1 MAVAIV
7 PSGNKVDLRLQ
18 PTRPI
23 VGKSGI
29 DHDRVSAMLGS
40 GRADEVLP
48 VLQHL
53 SAAGKD
59 TIEALQVTEAVGR
72 LLKNRNPD
80 VAAAAAGVMAQI
92 GAERMG
98 QRHCDALLELMQR
111 PSDSCVMA
119 ALSAIGKV
127 GQNLQPAQKVE
138 VIKQVT
144 DCFAGRSS
152 GSVPVRVAAI
162 RALAELKATRQAL
175 LLCDVMEQDKVPEV
189 KGAALEA
196 LAKLS
201 VLTYEAESCFPPEM
215 RGKVLGEML
224 ANPRTQYSALMAMYH
239 LGEKAPE
246 PLLPVVVGL
255 LTDQDIS
262 IRGAAAV
269 AVGGMSEIVAKSKDA
284 MAKLQSAI
292 KSTDPAGR
300 AAAISAL
307 GAMGP
312 AAASQADLIA
322 ELVTDVETVSTQQQ
336 ITSAGKRAPA
346 HLRLPRAAALM
357 ALGRMRVGKH
367 ADAVAQGLLDKDWQV
382 RMAAAEALGMLGEAA
397 QGHVSSLMGLVC
409 DDAYQVRAVVCKA
422 LGELKS
428 CEAMPGL
435 AQAFEDPAQI
445 VRASALEAA
454 AKVCHGSESY
464 CHEIFKLFNDPIGK
478 VRAAAVRAL
487 SRHTEIGPNYAGV
500 VAGMMTDMDP
510 DVRAAA
516 AGGLPF
522 LGAAGQSFAEEV
534 NACLDDPS
542 ASVRQAAAEA
552 LEQMGFRHTPAPV
565 NPLMAR
571 NAGATKAG
579 YSPLQDMKDPV
590 EGLGQ
595 YYKSIMMK
603 KSELEKSGRWIGDG
617 VL

>member
-1 MAVAIV
+1 MAVAVI

-29 DHDRVSAMLGS
+29 DHEKVSSMLGS
-40 GRADEVLP
+40 NKIDEVLP

-72 LLKNRNPD
+72 LLKHRNPD
-80 VAAAAAGVMAQI
+80 VAAAAAAVMAQI

-98 QRHCDALLELMQR
+98 QRHGEALIELLQR

-127 GQNLQPAQKVE
+127 GVNLQPAQKVE
-138 VIKQVT
+138 AIKQVT

-162 RALAELKATRQAL
+162 RALGELKATRQAL
-175 LLCDVMEQDKVPEV
+175 LLCDVLEQEKVPEV
-189 KGAALEA
+189 CGAALEA

-201 VLTYEAESCFPPEM
+201 ALTYEAESCFPPEM
-215 RGKVLGEML
+215 RSKVLGEML
-224 ANPRTQYSALMAMYH
+224 ANPRTQYSALIAMYH
-239 LGEKAPE
+239 LGDKAPE
-246 PLLPVVVGL
+246 SLLSVAVGL
-255 LTDQDIS
+255 LQDKDVS
-262 IRGAAAV
+262 IRQAAA
-269 AVGGMSEIVAKSKDA
+269 AAIGGMAEIVEKSKDT
-284 MAKLQSAI
+284 MSKLQSTI
-292 KSTDPAGR
+292 KSSDPAGR

-312 AAASQADLIA
+312 AAAPQAELLA
-322 ELVTDVETVSTQQQ
+322 ELVADMEEASMQQQ
-336 ITSAGKRAPA
+336 VTSAGKRAPP
-346 HLRLPRAAALM
+346 HMRLPRAAALM
-357 ALGRMRVGKH
+357 ALGCMRAGKQ

-382 RMAAAEALGMLGEAA
+382 RVIAAEALGMLGEAA
-397 QGHVSSLMGLVC
+397 QGHVSSLMGLVR
-409 DDAYQVRAVVCKA
+409 DDAYQVRAAVCKA

-454 AKVCHGSESY
+454 AKVAHGEESY
-464 CHEIFKLFNDPIGK
+464 CHEIFKLFNDPVGK

-500 VAGMMTDMDP
+500 VASMMTDMDP

-516 AGGLPF
+516 VGGLPF

-542 ASVRQAAAEA
+542 ALVRQAAAEA
-552 LEQMGFRHTPAPV
+552 LEHMGFRHTPTPI
-565 NPLMAR
+565 NPLMSR